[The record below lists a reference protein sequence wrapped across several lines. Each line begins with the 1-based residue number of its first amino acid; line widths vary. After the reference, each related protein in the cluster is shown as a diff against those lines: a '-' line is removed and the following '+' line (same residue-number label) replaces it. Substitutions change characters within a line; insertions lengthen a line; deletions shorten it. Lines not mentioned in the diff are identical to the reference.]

1 MRSLAPLASQRFP
14 RLLGGPFFTSVP
26 AGRVG
31 RTTAHHFRTHGGFQG
46 ALVQQEAADAQ
57 YIQAVLPG
65 LTTSEADESTPAIG
79 VSNLRRFLEEVLRER
94 YVGSL
99 RAVVPQLQQAD
110 AKLSHE
116 LASIDD
122 ALKELTVWHAHQA
135 LRVAV
140 DKFAASLQS
149 AVRGV
154 PSAAATALGQKL
166 AEEQAAS
173 GARFSAHD
181 SLVGPVQNSDRHL
194 FGGSQY
200 YRVLNEFSAAV
211 QSLPIEPVSAED
223 LTNAM
228 GLAVNGQC
236 ERVSVATIM
245 LQRCVAA
252 VHPLVVH
259 LFRRLQYVVER
270 MLGVRR
276 GYLGVVVGAIEHACT
291 REGAWRRAVA
301 GARGWLSRAP
311 GCDRSAVQ

>member
-1 MRSLAPLASQRFP
+1 M
-14 RLLGGPFFTSVP
+14 
-26 AGRVG
+26 
-31 RTTAHHFRTHGGFQG
+31 
-46 ALVQQEAADAQ
+46 
-57 YIQAVLPG
+57 
-65 LTTSEADESTPAIG
+65 
-79 VSNLRRFLEEVLRER
+79 N
-94 YVGSL
+94 
-99 RAVVPQLQQAD
+99 
-110 AKLSHE
+110 HE

-200 YRVLNEFSAAV
+200 YRVLNEFRAAV

-236 ERVSVATIM
+236 ESASVATIM

-270 MLGVRR
+270 MLEYVEATWASSSEPSSTPALEKVLGDELWPALADGFHEHLDVIAQRCSEICFEHLRDAGRASLLDRPSSADRTQGVGDAPDACSRWTN
-276 GYLGVVVGAIEHACT
+276 YGVENQT
-291 REGAWRRAVA
+291 
-301 GARGWLSRAP
+301 
-311 GCDRSAVQ
+311 